1 MRAHVKQILE
11 WRNFPAAGKAM
22 MKIMIMIPMME
33 QLSNCS
39 RLLCLT
45 FEWKCFGQTW
55 KDCGKLYSR
64 IRRKTSR
71 KI

>member
-45 FEWKCFGQTW
+45 FE
-55 KDCGKLYSR
+55 
-64 IRRKTSR
+64 
-71 KI
+71 